1 MDGIVWLFLTLLVAL
16 MVVGVVAVGRG
27 RVRSMGQDLGRCS
40 SCLTPM
46 SPRRVSSFRS
56 RPFLGHWVC
65 PHCGTRIK
73 RRGGAAGAAS

>member
-16 MVVGVVAVGRG
+16 VVVGVVALGRG
-27 RVRSMGQDLGRCS
+27 RARPSEQDLGRCS

-46 SPRRVSSFRS
+46 SPRRVSILRS

-65 PHCGTRIK
+65 PHCGTRMK
-73 RRGGAAGAAS
+73 RRGSAAGAAS